1 MNFERTDE
9 QRALQDSLSRNLKAR
24 YSFEQRR
31 AYAASEAGHDPQTWA
46 QLAEMGIVG
55 LLISEEYGGIGG
67 RVEDL
72 MPAMEEMGAA
82 LSLEPVLGG
91 VLAATALAEAA
102 SPGQSRRLLPEVA
115 AGRKVLAWAHDEPE
129 GRHAPWW
136 VRTKAR
142 REGQAWVLDGMKSPV
157 LNAPQAGAYV
167 VSARIGGE
175 PGDRQ
180 GCALFL
186 VEAEAPGVFTR
197 PFRLVDDQAAGEI
210 ELTAAPGE
218 PLGDAMDGQR
228 AAQAVARAQGVGIA
242 ALCADTVGAMQ
253 AAYRLAIDYL
263 NTRQQFGRTIG
274 QNQALRHRAA
284 DMLVSLEL
292 AKSMR
297 MAAAAA
303 MDNPDSAEA
312 ARDVHRA
319 KLSVARHAR
328 QLAQSAIQ
336 IHGGIGMTEEYA
348 VGHYLRR
355 IHVMDQL
362 LGDADAHAAR
372 LAGLLATA

>member
-1 MNFERTDE
+1 MNFEQTDE
-9 QRALQDSLSRNLKAR
+9 QRALQDSLSRSLNSR

-31 AYAASEAGHDPQTWA
+31 AYAANPVGHDPQTWA
-46 QLAEMGIVG
+46 HLAEMGVVG
-55 LLISEEYGGIGG
+55 LLISEENGGIGG

-72 MPAMEEMGAA
+72 MPAMEELGAA
-82 LSLEPVLGG
+82 LSLEPVLAG
-91 VLAATALAEAA
+91 VLAATALAGAA
-102 SPGQSRRLLPEVA
+102 SPEQCRRLLPEVA
-115 AGRKVLAWAHDEPE
+115 AGRQVLAWAHDEPE
-129 GRHAPWW
+129 GRHAAWW
-136 VRTKAR
+136 VNTKAR
-142 REGQAWVLDGMKSPV
+142 REGQAWVLDGVKSPV
-157 LNAPQAGAYV
+157 LNAPQAGSFV
-167 VSARIGGE
+167 ISARIEGE
-175 PGDRQ
+175 PGDRG

-186 VEAEAPGVFTR
+186 VDASAPGVR
-197 PFRLVDDQAAGEI
+197 LRSFRLVDDQAAGEI
-210 ELTAAPGE
+210 ELASAPAE
-218 PLGDAMDGQR
+218 PLGEVLNGQR
-228 AAQAVARAQGVGIA
+228 TAKAVERALGVGVA
-242 ALCADTVGAMQ
+242 AICADMVGSMQ
-253 AAYRLAIDYL
+253 SAYRLATDYL

-284 DMLVSLEL
+284 DMLVNLEL

-303 MDNPDSAEA
+303 MDNPDSSESM
-312 ARDVHRA
+312 RDVHRA

>member
-1 MNFERTDE
+1 MDFEQTDE
-9 QRALQDSLSRNLKAR
+9 QRALQDSLSRSLKTR

-31 AYAASEAGHDPQTWA
+31 AYAASPAGHDPQTWA

-82 LSLEPVLGG
+82 LSLEPVLAG

-167 VSARIGGE
+167 VSARIEGE

-186 VEAEAPGVFTR
+186 VEAEAPGVCTR

-218 PLGDAMDGQR
+218 PLGDAMDGPR
-228 AAQAVARAQGVGIA
+228 AARAVARAQGVGIA

-253 AAYRLAIDYL
+253 AAYRMAIDYL

-292 AKSMR
+292 AKSMC

-362 LGDADAHAAR
+362 LGDAGAHAAR
-372 LAGLLATA
+372 LAALLATA